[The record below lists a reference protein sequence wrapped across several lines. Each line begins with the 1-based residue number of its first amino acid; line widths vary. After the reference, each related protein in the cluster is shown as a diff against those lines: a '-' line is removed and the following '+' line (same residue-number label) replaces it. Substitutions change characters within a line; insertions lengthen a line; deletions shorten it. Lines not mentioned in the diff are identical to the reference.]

1 MLFGPYLPCR
11 RTVLRER
18 RHRIGI
24 RLSKQ
29 QYLQPASPP
38 AVRIPGLFRLR
49 TGRAGAVLSKFQI
62 YNIKAALIPQDKP
75 LLEER
80 FGEMVLESNKGNDF
94 RLYDNAKAAEEWI
107 FQTSISRSYN

>member
-1 MLFGPYLPCR
+1 M
-11 RTVLRER
+11 
-18 RHRIGI
+18 
-24 RLSKQ
+24 
-29 QYLQPASPP
+29 
-38 AVRIPGLFRLR
+38 
-49 TGRAGAVLSKFQI
+49 LSKFQI

-94 RLYDNAKAAEEWI
+94 RLYDSAQAAEEWI